1 MRKGITFVEIIVSAI
16 ILATAIAGIMATFIA
31 TRRMVTKGTERVT
44 AVNLIREKLDSLYQD
59 VRADYWEYG
68 GGELDPGDTNVNESL
83 AGVAYDGSYSV
94 AEVTG
99 RDYRSVTMT
108 LNFDIPE

>member
-44 AVNLIREKLDSLYQD
+44 AANLVREKLDSLYQA
-59 VRADYWEYG
+59 VRADHWNLG
-68 GGELDPGDTNVNESL
+68 IGDLDPGYDHTNDYV
-83 AGVAYDGSYSV
+83 AGVAYQGNCTV
-94 AEVTG
+94 ANVAG
-99 RDYRSVTMT
+99 YDYRRVTMT
-108 LNFDIPE
+108 VDFDIPE